1 MWKIVW
7 KSWIALG
14 DIASWNV
21 LMFLKLVAK
30 WREIQKSKLNN
41 SLINWAFQK
50 QFFTLLFLSRL
61 SRSFKIIYLFWHIL
75 KFIFCSQSCDVIFKP
90 KTLKSKNKKHK
101 ICLEYKVLPS
111 CKVWAQTNKKCK
123 SSSYLAIFCV
133 LYAHRGLRPPLKRKI
148 SLFHVVVLVMAK
160 NCTKKCDE
168 HTELVFCLSN
178 LRFFDVLVAIAVVG
192 SWLSDKRLL
201 QGDNACMQ
209 PDVLG
214 SQSLWTLAR
223 KFLTTDSLIS

>member
-1 MWKIVW
+1 
-7 KSWIALG
+7 
-14 DIASWNV
+14 
-21 LMFLKLVAK
+21 MFLKLVAK

-50 QFFTLLFLSRL
+50 NFFTLLFLSRL

-75 KFIFCSQSCDVIFKP
+75 KFYFALNHVTSFSSQ

-101 ICLEYKVLPS
+101 ICLKYKVLPS

-133 LYAHRGLRPPLKRKI
+133 LYAHRGLRSPLKRKI

-178 LRFFDVLVAIAVVG
+178 LRFFEVLVAIAVVG
-192 SWLSDKRLL
+192 SWLSDKLLL
-201 QGDNACMQ
+201 QGENACMQ